1 MERKFTLVCC
11 FVFLFGIFSVSTG
24 YSQVAT
30 PIVQDKVIKVN
41 LRQPPKKSDRYIENN
56 KPKKKLKTKIR
67 MMHSWECPSYLH
79 YESKP
84 QKKREKVMDRH
95 RKKI

>member
-1 MERKFTLVCC
+1 MERKFTLICC
-11 FVFLFGIFSVSTG
+11 FIFLLGIFSVSRVHA
-24 YSQVAT
+24 QVAT

-41 LRQPPKKSDRYIENN
+41 LRQPPKRTDRYIENN
-56 KPKKKLKTKIR
+56 ARKKKLKTKIR
-67 MMHSWECPSYLH
+67 MMHGWECPSYLH

-84 QKKREKVMDRH
+84 QKKREKATDKR